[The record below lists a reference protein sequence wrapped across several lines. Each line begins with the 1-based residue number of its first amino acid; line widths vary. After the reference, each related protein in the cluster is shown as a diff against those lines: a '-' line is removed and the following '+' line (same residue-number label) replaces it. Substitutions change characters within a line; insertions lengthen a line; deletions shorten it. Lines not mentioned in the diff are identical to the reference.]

1 MKFLHLLVWLLI
13 SAAPAA
19 QAQGLLQKAQ
29 QGADAAAPA
38 EGMTRVGQL
47 QAGLIAERK
56 AVVVGQSLW
65 VGLRLVHDEHWHTY
79 WKNPGDSGLP
89 TRIDWRLPAGWKAG
103 AIQWPTPQRLPVG
116 PLANFG
122 YEGDL
127 LLAVELIAPSSIA
140 AREVVLQAQASWLV
154 CKDVCIPGEAAL
166 ALRLPVA
173 ADTKSVEA
181 SSDAPLFAL
190 ARERLP
196 KKDSGRL
203 LTAHVVDRQLV
214 LSWPKSDTDEVAG
227 LFLPYLEG
235 LILPA
240 AAQRLA
246 KTEQGW
252 RLDIPL
258 GESSTAAVDQV
269 KKAKLVEGIW
279 VIGTQPG
286 VEWRAAFS
294 NQSPP
299 AAVSVVSAGQTAAAA
314 APSPKPSAGFVSSAF
329 WSALGAAL
337 LGGLI
342 LNLMPCVFP
351 VIGLKVLSFAESAHA
366 TSVTVV
372 RALSFSAG
380 VILTFTALGLLLLAL
395 RGLGESIGWGFQLQN
410 PAVVLGLTL
419 LFVLLALNLLGVFE
433 MGLLAVRAAN
443 LGFADR
449 AAAQANAGGAF
460 ASGVLAVVVAS
471 PCTVPFM
478 GSAIGFTATAG
489 FWETLL
495 VFAGLGVGMS
505 LPYLLMAFL
514 PDLLK
519 VLPRPGPWMMTFKQ
533 LMAFP
538 MLAAA
543 AWLIWVLAG
552 LQGPDRV
559 LTALMAAIALSLLLW
574 IYGRFLQQGKAG
586 PISLVGVLLAFV
598 FLVLAIVWTL
608 REAPASALRSSTAAA
623 PITESA
629 ANGNSPAVS
638 AGELRWQAW
647 APGLAER
654 LALQGS
660 PVFVDFTAS
669 WCITCQA
676 NKVRV
681 LQGDAVIKAFK
692 ENRVQA
698 LRADWTRQDPQIA
711 AELARHGRNGVPLY
725 LVYRPGE
732 TRPRILS
739 EWLTDREVITAL
751 R

>member
-1 MKFLHLLVWLLI
+1 MKFLQLLVWLLMA
-13 SAAPAA
+13 AAPAS

-29 QGADAAAPA
+29 QAADVAAPA
-38 EGMTRVGQL
+38 EGMTRVGHL
-47 QAGLIAERK
+47 QAGLIAERR
-56 AVVVGQSLW
+56 AVAAGQSLW

-103 AIQWPTPQRLPVG
+103 AIQWPTPKRLPVG

-127 LLAVELIAPSSIA
+127 LLAVELIAPSSIS

-154 CKDVCIPGEAAL
+154 CKDVCIPGEASL

-173 ADTKSVEA
+173 ADAKSVEPSADA
-181 SSDAPLFAL
+181 SLFAL

-203 LTAHVVDRQLV
+203 ITAHLVDRQLV
-214 LSWPKSDTDEVAG
+214 LSWPKSDADEVAG
-227 LFLPYLEG
+227 LFLPYIEG

-240 AAQRLA
+240 AAQRLS

-258 GESSTAAVDQV
+258 GESSTAAVEQI
-269 KKAKLVEGIW
+269 KKAKIVEGIW
-279 VIGTQPG
+279 IAGTQPG
-286 VEWRAAFS
+286 LEWRAALTM
-294 NQSPP
+294 QSPP
-299 AAVSVVSAGQTAAAA
+299 AVVSVVSEGQTAAAA
-314 APSPKPSAGFVSSAF
+314 APSSKPAASFGGSAF

-366 TSVTVV
+366 TSITVL

-380 VILTFTALGLLLLAL
+380 VILTFAALGLLMAAL
-395 RGLGESIGWGFQLQN
+395 RGLGEAIGWGFQLQN
-410 PAVVLGLTL
+410 PAVVLGLSL
-419 LFVLLALNLLGVFE
+419 LFVFIALNFLGVFE
-433 MGLLAVRAAN
+433 MGLLAVRVAN

-478 GSAIGFTATAG
+478 GSAIGFTATAS

-495 VFAGLGVGMS
+495 IFTGLGIGMS

-519 VLPRPGPWMMTFKQ
+519 VLPRPGPWMMIFKQ
-533 LMAFP
+533 AMAFP

-552 LQGPDRV
+552 LQGSDRV
-559 LTALMAAIALSLLLW
+559 LTALMAAIAMSLLLW

-586 PISLVGVLLAFV
+586 PVSLVGALVAFV
-598 FLVLAIVWTL
+598 FLVLTIAWTL
-608 REAPASALRSSTAAA
+608 REAPASSLRSSIPAISLSEPAA
-623 PITESA
+623 
-629 ANGNSPAVS
+629 V
-638 AGELRWQAW
+638 AGSEVRWQAW

-654 LALQGS
+654 LALQGT

-711 AELARHGRNGVPLY
+711 AELSRHGRNGVPLY
-725 LVYRPGE
+725 LVYRAGE
-732 TRPRILS
+732 TKPRLLS